1 MNQRRRLQS
10 SHTSPGFLRG
20 LTVKE
25 KKKIRNRE
33 GWREGVPERPCPE
46 ASLEARPLSP
56 QTAPRALAP
65 GAFLG
70 LKRSRARCPGFRV
83 SAADRNLGGRPG
95 LVRHSARLPRRGWFT
110 PPTSL
115 HPTPCHRAPHAGQPI
130 HVSSASSQPGHQRGQ
145 AGHSSARGTSGS
157 DTLWK
162 EVSRRACSPRQH
174 PLYLHLTPEYPAA
187 SQRGWQKKPL
197 DGRFLRSHESTWGG
211 SRKGLSG
218 RRTAARS
225 HP

>member
-1 MNQRRRLQS
+1 MNQRQLQS
-10 SHTSPGFLRG
+10 SHTSPGCLRG
-20 LTVKE
+20 LTAK

-70 LKRSRARCPGFRV
+70 LKRSHARCLGFRV
-83 SAADRNLGGRPG
+83 SAADRNLGGRSG
-95 LVRHSARLPRRGWFT
+95 LVRHSARLPRGGVYASHLTAPHTVIGR
-110 PPTSL
+110 PTLDSPSRSPL
-115 HPTPCHRAPHAGQPI
+115 PRRSPGTNGGRQDIPRHGGPLVVTPCGRKCPEGPAPL
-130 HVSSASSQPGHQRGQ
+130 ASI
-145 AGHSSARGTSGS
+145 T
-157 DTLWK
+157 
-162 EVSRRACSPRQH
+162 
-174 PLYLHLTPEYPAA
+174 LYLHLAPEYPAA

-211 SRKGLSG
+211 SRKGLSRR

>member
-1 MNQRRRLQS
+1 MFGIRLA
-10 SHTSPGFLRG
+10 F
-20 LTVKE
+20 
-25 KKKIRNRE
+25 RE
-33 GWREGVPERPCPE
+33 
-46 ASLEARPLSP
+46 
-56 QTAPRALAP
+56 
-65 GAFLG
+65 
-70 LKRSRARCPGFRV
+70 
-83 SAADRNLGGRPG
+83 
-95 LVRHSARLPRRGWFT
+95 GWFT

-174 PLYLHLTPEYPAA
+174 PLYLHLAPEYPAA

-197 DGRFLRSHESTWGG
+197 DGRFLRSHSQHGGEAGKALAEGGGRLQGPTPRWGCCLRKNKTWSACPLKFSSLKLRLKLGIN
-211 SRKGLSG
+211 REF
-218 RRTAARS
+218 TI
-225 HP
+225 